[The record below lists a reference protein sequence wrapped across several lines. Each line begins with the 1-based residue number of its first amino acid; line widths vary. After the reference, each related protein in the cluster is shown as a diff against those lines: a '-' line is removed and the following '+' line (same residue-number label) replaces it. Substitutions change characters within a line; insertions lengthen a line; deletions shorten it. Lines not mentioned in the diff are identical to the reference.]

1 MLPRLFFEKRKVA
14 TPCICGELLSQALLD
29 EVQET
34 GEVST
39 ELFGKG
45 KHVTVATGD
54 GRLARQR
61 ALPRRG
67 LEESGDS
74 ALGAHQ
80 NVVVAGLEQEEN
92 VWHRRW

>member
-1 MLPRLFFEKRKVA
+1 MLPRLSFEKRKVA

-29 EVQET
+29 D
-34 GEVST
+34 EVST
-39 ELFGKG
+39 EPFGKG

-54 GRLARQR
+54 RRLARQR
-61 ALPRRG
+61 ALLHRG